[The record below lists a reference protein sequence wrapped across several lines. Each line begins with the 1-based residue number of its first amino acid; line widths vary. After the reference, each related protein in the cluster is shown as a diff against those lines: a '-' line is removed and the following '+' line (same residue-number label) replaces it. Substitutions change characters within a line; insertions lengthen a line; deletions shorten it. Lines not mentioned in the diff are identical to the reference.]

1 VKKQLETKKK
11 GRKWSLTDE
20 KGITVA
26 ILIALIIVS
35 SIVVGYYIAFRPKPV
50 GFSAISLL
58 DSQKQASNYPDLVVL
73 NKNSTFTVWV
83 DVENHMGITEQYQV
97 QLKITKNT
105 YTFPVNVPANSTFEK
120 TLEDGQKWE
129 NQVTVSMIQAGNY
142 SVVFELYLSKDGTY
156 QFTNNYC
163 VLNIQV
169 K

>member
-1 VKKQLETKKK
+1 VKQQLETKKTS
-11 GRKWSLTDE
+11 RKWSLTDE

-35 SIVVGYYIAFRPKPV
+35 SVVVCYYIAFRPKPV
-50 GFSAISLL
+50 GFSTISLL

-73 NKNSTFTVWV
+73 NKNSTFNVWV

-105 YTFPVNVPANSTFEK
+105 SNFPVNVPANSTFEK
-120 TLEDGQKWE
+120 TLEDGQRWE
-129 NQVTVSMIQAGNY
+129 NQVNVSLNQAGNY
-142 SVVFELYLSKDGTY
+142 SVVFELWINNQGTY
-156 QFTNNYC
+156 EFSNNFC

-169 K
+169 I